1 MAKVPAHKS
10 HLALA
15 QEFYSRYQDRIA
27 HGVATYGEFI
37 PSKDKRC
44 MSREAQEEILD
55 GCGSYMEFL
64 EAKRPDLTSYIQKI
78 RAKGILIYGELKKL
92 EELELQPEGKERTR

>member
-1 MAKVPAHKS
+1 MARIPAHKS

-15 QEFYSRYQDRIA
+15 QEFYSRYQNRIMR
-27 HGVATYGEFI
+27 GLATYGEFV

-55 GCGSYMEFL
+55 VGSYMEFL
-64 EAKRPDLTSYIQKI
+64 EAKRPDLTSYTQKV
-78 RAKGILIYGELKKL
+78 RAKAIMLYGELKKL
-92 EELELQPEGKERTR
+92 EELELQPEGKERTK